1 MRPDIILKNELK
13 AFQVSTQMIESAYGL
28 VKKDQKTMYINTEP
42 LKKLVLE
49 RRTVMICKM
58 TILGKMDV
66 INDIQQWE
74 ETDLISYIR
83 SYFKY
88 QKLISPTTLKHLRL
102 IVKERLFISSAER
115 DPVWETWEKLREEI
129 KGQ

>member
-1 MRPDIILKNELK
+1 
-13 AFQVSTQMIESAYGL
+13 
-28 VKKDQKTMYINTEP
+28 
-42 LKKLVLE
+42 
-49 RRTVMICKM
+49 M

-102 IVKERLFISSAER
+102 IVKER
-115 DPVWETWEKLREEI
+115 